1 MRLHLLTSLT
11 LPFLAALSKLVPETL
26 SRLSRPTC
34 KQGCLCVSQT
44 QREEIM
50 GRSSPFSVSN
60 FPLPTPHR
68 GLMPGPYFPGAIAAA
83 PSTLL
88 PSPVLRKHLHLRAAP
103 STLLPSPVLR
113 KHLHL
118 RDAEGGGIRNS
129 PGAEHQN
136 ISSECHALLS
146 NGVLGGC
153 SKIVQVVTALDPSSN
168 RFHSSLLGSTE

>member
-1 MRLHLLTSLT
+1 
-11 LPFLAALSKLVPETL
+11 
-26 SRLSRPTC
+26 
-34 KQGCLCVSQT
+34 
-44 QREEIM
+44 M

-168 RFHSSLLGSTE
+168 RFHSSLLGSTEQPATCTLIPTLFVPLNPSFSPLGVPKVKGPFSQKI